1 MLKFLYI
8 FYLAQ
13 RVNLDKGSYIF
24 KDLNNSTNVQMIL
37 EKRNL
42 FSGKYSTIC
51 RLGHAFTIKHHT
63 QIIVAIGVE
72 TGIEYKD
79 FVVLPVIYKEG

>member
-1 MLKFLYI
+1 
-8 FYLAQ
+8 
-13 RVNLDKGSYIF
+13 
-24 KDLNNSTNVQMIL
+24 MIL